1 MSPRVVVTRRLPPQ
15 AQATL
20 EKLDA
25 EIYQWQEDSAI
36 PRDVLLKEI
45 KGADGLLCLLTDKVD
60 NELLGVA
67 GDNLK
72 VISTMSV
79 GYDHVDVEAVK
90 SKKVQLGYTP
100 DVLTDATADLTA
112 LLTLAAARRIKESI
126 DAVRNG
132 EWREWRPEWLC
143 GSQFTQKTLGVVG
156 LGRIGEAVAHRLKA
170 FGITNVLYSG
180 RSEKPKAS
188 EKLQAK
194 FVSLDDL
201 LKQSDYVVV
210 CCALTKETKEMFNY
224 AAFTK
229 MKRTAVFVNSAR
241 GGIVKQDDLVR
252 ALEDKLIASAGLDVT
267 TPEPLS
273 PDSKLL
279 QLPNC
284 VVVPHIG
291 SATMETR
298 DEMGL
303 MAVRNL
309 EAGLRGKSLPTAVY
323 QL

>member
-60 NELLGVA
+60 NELLGAA
-67 GDNLK
+67 GESLK
-72 VISTMSV
+72 TISTMSV
-79 GYDHVDVEAVK
+79 GYDHIDVEAVK
-90 SKKVQLGYTP
+90 GRKIQLGYTP

-180 RSEKPKAS
+180 RTEKPKAA

-201 LKQSDYVVV
+201 LKQSDYIVV

-224 AAFTK
+224 AAFEK
-229 MKRTAVFVNSAR
+229 MKRTAIFVNSAR

-309 EAGLRGKSLPTAVY
+309 EAGLLGKSLPTAVY
-323 QL
+323 